1 MREQKPRKDTEVH
14 AVTKHTQ
21 KEREVAAEDREIK
34 ALSLQNAGAR
44 LPQFRSDPEL

>member
-14 AVTKHTQ
+14 AVTKNTQ
-21 KEREVAAEDREIK
+21 EREVATEEREIK
-34 ALSLQNAGAR
+34 ALSLQNAGAH